1 MSVTIHETKPR
12 SPNYTKISPN
22 FASQAPQGARPSLW
36 ALHVM
41 LFLPEDPPPN
51 SPKHRL
57 PRGSCRPHRPP
68 ASPPFPPQPHH
79 SASRFLLRFCIATQG
94 PEQPAYS
101 SLPHLS
107 PAAPWELAISWISGR
122 PVLGTMSGGQE
133 DPEGSGD
140 FDWSKLALSFIL
152 MRFFGRIR

>member
-1 MSVTIHETKPR
+1 MSVTIHETRPC

-22 FASQAPQGARPSLW
+22 FASQAPQGVRPSLW

-57 PRGSCRPHRPP
+57 PRGSCRPHRAP

-94 PEQPAYS
+94 PELPAYYS
-101 SLPHLS
+101 SRICHRPRRGSLPFLGSLGGRCWARCLEAKKTPKAQVTSIGLS
-107 PAAPWELAISWISGR
+107 
-122 PVLGTMSGGQE
+122 
-133 DPEGSGD
+133 
-140 FDWSKLALSFIL
+140 
-152 MRFFGRIR
+152 

>member
-1 MSVTIHETKPR
+1 MSVTIHETRPR

-57 PRGSCRPHRPP
+57 PRGSCRPHRAP
-68 ASPPFPPQPHH
+68 ASPPFPPAAAPQRLQIPPPLLH
-79 SASRFLLRFCIATQG
+79 SHTGTRATSLLL
-94 PEQPAYS
+94 
-101 SLPHLS
+101 LPHLS